1 MRLTVSTSLAGLA
14 DTATFALT
22 RRDVLMEKPDRAAGT
37 ALSLALWAALAQA
50 GASGA
55 RRRARALATATLVAN
70 VAMLAVHLRAKV
82 ANPRVY
88 AGVGLAAGA
97 VAGTFLGD

>member
-14 DTATFALT
+14 DTATFAVT
-22 RRDVLMEKPDRAAGT
+22 RRDVLKEKPDRAAGT
-37 ALSLALWAALAQA
+37 VVSLALWAALAQA

-55 RRRARALATATLVAN
+55 RRRARALATATLLAN
-70 VAMLAVHLRAKV
+70 AAMLALHLRARV